1 MRKIKRILAAVSAA
15 AVLAASTVTVNAYP
29 QLLTLYYEAGSEEY
43 MECVSDMTKV
53 PYEEKL
59 GVLLNSALG
68 QKWYSVY
75 YAPGRSNETF
85 IDDKYRD
92 TDKDIKNKYFNV
104 NEYMIEI
111 EAPDNNTGKDLRRFL
126 GVELYFNQLYEMD
139 GKGGE
144 LSNSLESMNAFLK
157 ENGYDAKIEL
167 DSLNANW
174 IDKLYITYGEDIDT
188 EGMTDI
194 LYALYKKFDLE
205 PSTYGTFG
213 SLVIA
218 GAALNDAR
226 ADDMLFG
233 DANGDKKCDVR
244 DCACIAE
251 ALANGDT
258 DSLPPVADY
267 NRDGKKNVRDA
278 AAIAN
283 GLAVMNAGI

>member
-1 MRKIKRILAAVSAA
+1 MRNIKRLLATVSAVTMLAAG
-15 AVLAASTVTVNAYP
+15 TVTANAYP

-43 MECVSDMTKV
+43 TECVSDMTKV

-59 GVLLNSALG
+59 GVLLNSGLG

-75 YAPGRSNETF
+75 YAPGRSDETF
-85 IDDKYRD
+85 VDDKYRD

-111 EAPDNNTGKDLRRFL
+111 EAPDNNTGKDLRRFIGL
-126 GVELYFNQLYEMD
+126 ELYFNQLYEMD

-144 LSNSLESMNAFLK
+144 LSNSLESINAFLK
-157 ENGYDAKIEL
+157 ENGYDAKVEL

-174 IDKLYITYGEDIDT
+174 IDRLYITYGEDVDT

-194 LYALYKKFDLE
+194 LYALYKKFDLK
-205 PSTYGTFG
+205 PFTYGTFG
-213 SLVIA
+213 SLVVA
-218 GAALNDAR
+218 GAKLNDSR
-226 ADDMLFG
+226 EDDMLFG
-233 DANGDKKCDVR
+233 DANGDGKFNVR

-251 ALANGDT
+251 ALANGDA

-267 NRDGKKNVRDA
+267 NLDGEKNVRDA
-278 AAIAN
+278 AAISN
-283 GLAVMNAGI
+283 VLAGK